1 MNLLSDHHAIV
12 TGGSRGIGAAIADK
26 LDQLGARI
34 TVMGRSLEP
43 LEKKRAELA
52 KAQAITVDVTDQE
65 SVEDAFADAR
75 QKFGP
80 VTILVNNA
88 GAAHSGPFSRM
99 DMTDWQSML
108 DINLSGVFD
117 CTRRVFD
124 DMKEVNWGRIINIT
138 STAGLKGYP
147 YVTAYCAAKHGV
159 IGLTRALAL
168 EAARTGITV
177 NAICPGYTNTEMLAG
192 ALDNIIDKTSM
203 SHEEA
208 EDQLKELNPQH
219 RFIEPEEVAATVAWL
234 CLPGSESITG
244 QSIAVAGGEI
254 M

>member
-1 MNLLSDHHAIV
+1 MNMLSEHHAVV

-34 TVMGRSLEP
+34 TVMGRSLEL
-43 LEKKRAELA
+43 LEKKRAELSE
-52 KAQAITVDVTDQE
+52 AQAVVVDVTDQA
-65 SVEDAFADAR
+65 SVKSAFADAR
-75 QKFGP
+75 QNFGP
-80 VTILVNNA
+80 VSILVNNA
-88 GAAHSGPFSRM
+88 GAALSVPFSRM
-99 DMTDWQSML
+99 DSADWQYML

-117 CTRRVFD
+117 CTRWTYPG
-124 DMKEVNWGRIINIT
+124 MKEANWGRIINIV

-168 EAARTGITV
+168 EAARTGVTV
-177 NAICPGYTNTEMLAG
+177 NAICPGYTSTDMLAG
-192 ALDNIIDKTSM
+192 ALTNIIDKTGM
-203 SHEEA
+203 SREKA
-208 EDQLKELNPQH
+208 EDHLKELNPQH

-244 QSIAVAGGEI
+244 QAIAVAGGEI